1 MDRSVLARKPMT
13 ELKDIASHLNMRGFQ
28 KLRKAELIDA
38 IVESATGQAAASTN
52 GAADTTEVD
61 DADADRTRSR
71 TRTRARDTEGQSGE
85 DAASDAAP
93 AGEDAAARAAREET
107 ARKVLPTSARQSDAG
122 GDSGSEKGQADKKP
136 AEKSQPEERTRSRE
150 RNTSRGANRSGDNG
164 NNRARGGK
172 SDGNR
177 DGGRDS
183 GGRDSGGR
191 DSGGR
196 DGGGRDS
203 GGRDSGGRDSGGR
216 DSGRDSGG
224 RDSGR
229 DSNAGGKGEDR
240 PRDGGRKDDD
250 RGRSDAPRS
259 DNDSSNDD
267 DDDDDDDAAN
277 RKRRSRRDRR
287 KRNRERAQQENQ
299 QGSSGGGGGNE
310 PGEVRAGVLDI
321 LPEGYGFLRTTG
333 YTPGDRDVYVSQGQI
348 RKHGLR
354 RGDVVQGPI
363 RQQRNNEKVP
373 ALHHVQKV
381 NGGELEGGQVPER
394 PDFRDLVPVYPS
406 EQLRLE
412 TEKAPTVLRAIDL
425 LAPIGRGQRALLVA
439 PPAAGRTDTLKG
451 IGQAIATNA
460 PEAHLMVLL
469 IDERPEDVTDVK
481 RAIPG
486 EVIASTFDRPVEDHT
501 QVAELAMERARR
513 LVELGHDVV
522 VLVDSLTR
530 LTRAYGSGGIDA
542 TSLYPAKRFF
552 GSARK
557 IEDGGSLTI
566 VAAMLTGDG
575 SAVDEAILEEFL
587 GTANAVIHLDG
598 DVTPHLRPVVRP
610 DTSATRREELLV
622 DDETLQA
629 IWAVRKRLADLPH
642 DEAARTIASDL
653 EGTLDN
659 ATYLAGAGGSSTR

>member
-1 MDRSVLARKPMT
+1 M
-13 ELKDIASHLNMRGFQ
+13 
-28 KLRKAELIDA
+28 
-38 IVESATGQAAASTN
+38 
-52 GAADTTEVD
+52 
-61 DADADRTRSR
+61 
-71 TRTRARDTEGQSGE
+71 
-85 DAASDAAP
+85 
-93 AGEDAAARAAREET
+93 
-107 ARKVLPTSARQSDAG
+107 
-122 GDSGSEKGQADKKP
+122 
-136 AEKSQPEERTRSRE
+136 
-150 RNTSRGANRSGDNG
+150 
-164 NNRARGGK
+164 
-172 SDGNR
+172 
-177 DGGRDS
+177 
-183 GGRDSGGR
+183 
-191 DSGGR
+191 
-196 DGGGRDS
+196 
-203 GGRDSGGRDSGGR
+203 
-216 DSGRDSGG
+216 
-224 RDSGR
+224 
-229 DSNAGGKGEDR
+229 
-240 PRDGGRKDDD
+240 
-250 RGRSDAPRS
+250 
-259 DNDSSNDD
+259 
-267 DDDDDDDAAN
+267 
-277 RKRRSRRDRR
+277 
-287 KRNRERAQQENQ
+287 
-299 QGSSGGGGGNE
+299 
-310 PGEVRAGVLDI
+310 LDI

-412 TEKAPTVLRAIDL
+412 TEKAPTILRAIDL

-598 DVTPHLRPVVRP
+598 DVAPHLRPVVRP